1 MLDYDLISLRCRALT
16 SRGNRSISA
25 FRFLL
30 LVSVSSL
37 YSCSG
42 VDLLNATVPD
52 SGFKLVEDIDYGPDP
67 RQKLD
72 VYLPSQPAD
81 NSQVIVFVYGGA
93 WRMGEK
99 SDYKFIG
106 QALSSAGHTVIVP
119 DYRLYPEVVFP
130 DFVTDIVLAV
140 ESLESASDSN
150 AEIPTIDTSSIV
162 LMGHSSGAHS
172 VALISADPD
181 YLADTGIA
189 VKALIGLAGPYDL
202 PLELEEVAPVFASAT
217 DPDKTNPLKLATD
230 KHPQTL
236 LIHGTDDER
245 VEPRHTQRYFDVLQS
260 LDVESSMLMVEGAS
274 HASIVAVIAQPL
286 QSTSEV
292 APAIF
297 AYLEDL

>member
-1 MLDYDLISLRCRALT
+1 MKSIVNYL
-16 SRGNRSISA
+16 SRSAISA
-25 FRFLL
+25 FRVAL
-30 LVSVSSL
+30 LVAVVPL

-42 VDLLNATVPD
+42 VDLLNATVPN
-52 SGFKLVEDIDYGPDP
+52 SGYKLVEDIDYGPDP

-72 VYLPSQPAD
+72 LYLPSQPAD

-99 SDYKFIG
+99 ADYEFIG
-106 QALSSAGHTVIVP
+106 QALSSAGHTVIIP
-119 DYRLYPEVVFP
+119 DYRLYPDVVFP

-140 ESLESASDSN
+140 ESLESPQNYNDENPS
-150 AEIPTIDTSSIV
+150 IDTSSIV

-172 VALISADPD
+172 VALISADPA
-181 YLADTGIA
+181 YLADTDIT

-217 DPDKTNPLKLATD
+217 DPDLTNPLKLAANN
-230 KHPQTL
+230 HPQTL

-245 VEPRHTQRYFDVLQS
+245 VEPRHTRRYFEVLQS
-260 LDVESSMLMVEGAS
+260 LDVKSSMLMVEGAS
-274 HASIVAVIAQPL
+274 HASIVAVIAEPL

-297 AYLEDL
+297 AFLEEL